1 MSASRMRLVL
11 STGLA
16 STLMATAPAFAQQ
29 IAPSIDVPAAEVE
42 TVTQHAGPVYTFG
55 LGAGFAPDYEGSDD
69 YKAVPLWNLR
79 AGNLYHPDTY
89 VQLFGPLL
97 RSNFLP
103 DEHWRLGIAGRFIP
117 ERDDVDDNKVDDLKS
132 VDASLFLG
140 AMAGYDFLA
149 GRQQDLSIML
159 NAMQDVASDNGFLG
173 TIQGSYATALNNRTR
188 LSLGVETT
196 WASEDYMSSYFGIDA
211 NDAARSGLD
220 RYNADEGFKDVAL
233 GASLSHAFSE
243 SWSVS
248 VLGRYARL
256 LNDAKDSPIV
266 DDEGDANQFFAG
278 VLANFTF

>member
-1 MSASRMRLVL
+1 MSAFRMRLILGTSLVAA
-11 STGLA
+11 LA
-16 STLMATAPAFAQQ
+16 AAPAIAQQ
-29 IAPSIDVPAAEVE
+29 IAPSADVPSVE
-42 TVTQHAGPVYTFG
+42 ADTAVQHAGPVYTFG
-55 LGAGFAPDYEGSDD
+55 LGVGFAPDYEGSQD

-89 VQLFGPLL
+89 VQVLGPLL

-103 DEHWRLGIAGRFIP
+103 DEHWRLGIAGRFVP
-117 ERDDVDDNKVDDLKS
+117 ERDDVDNNKVDDLKS
-132 VDASLFLG
+132 VDASLLLG

-196 WASEDYMSSYFGIDA
+196 WASEDYMSSYFGIDS

-220 RYNADEGFKDVAL
+220 RYNADEGFKDVAV